1 MSSYPV
7 LADYNNNQKNLENIV
22 EAKFYKEGRNPN
34 LILYYL
40 ISVFFLWGGTGTGTG
55 TGFHYLDYF

>member
-40 ISVFFLWGGTGTGTG
+40 ISVFFCGGVRTGTG